1 MFFEIYDACFPL
13 QMSHIRYNSSKPWL
27 TSGLRATIKQK
38 NKLFLHSKKYPEDE
52 NIRKYVKC
60 RNKLN
65 HLLRIVEKQYYQELI
80 ETNKSNL
87 GKTWKIIKQI
97 INKHSGKQC
106 ITNFLHNNTTINEG
120 QAISDLFNDYF
131 TNVGPNLAKN
141 IPASRNSPQDYL
153 KGSFPQSIYLKP
165 VTEKEI
171 CLIIKDLKNSAS
183 GWDDISAL
191 ALKQSAPFIS
201 DILVYLCNLS
211 LTSGTVPT
219 ELKLA
224 IVTPIFKA
232 NDPKLVSN
240 YRPVSVLPMFS
251 KIYERIMYNR
261 LIDYL
266 NKYDILCKNQF
277 GFRNKYST
285 YMALILLM
293 DKVTEA
299 IDRGEYVLGIFIDF
313 SKAFDTI
320 DHKIL
325 LDKLYFY
332 GIRGLSLNW
341 FTSYLSNRKQQVK
354 YNNIISSQKDVIC
367 GVPQGS
373 ILGPLLFL
381 IYINDLGSLSDIV
394 YSLLYADD
402 TSMFITGSN
411 INVIVKHLN
420 EHLSIVSDWLRANKL
435 SLNIGKTHYMVFTN
449 KKYDYN
455 AINVKIDETPVSF
468 THSTKFLGIYL
479 DDRLDW
485 KAHISYI
492 SNKISKSIG
501 ILYRCQAYLSRKS
514 LTDLYYAFV
523 YPYLSYCAHVW
534 GNTYTSNLKT
544 LVILQKKAIR
554 ILSHSHRLA
563 HTHDMFH
570 RLGILKFNRVHF
582 YLVGMF
588 MFKYIRHDLP
598 DIFENMFIKNQN
610 VHNYSTR
617 QESMFHIPVIRTNT
631 RKMSVPYQGALI
643 WNEISQRL
651 NYDCSFITFKKHL
664 KRYILDKQ
672 FNEMH
677 LIG

>member
-1 MFFEIYDACFPL
+1 MIIDTESKVCESLFIEIDGKSVGSNKNIIVGVIYRPPDRSIKEFIDKLRIRLDCIKQEKKLLYLTGDYNINLLNYDTHKDTKEFLDLMFSNSFIPLIDKPTRVKTTAIKKTATLIDNIFTNNLIDHLDSHQGIFFTDISDHFPIFHIKKYIKKCNDSTRPIFKRKFNDASKKSFTDKLQDVNWELIKLHTNSQIAFTVFHKMFFEIYDACFPL

-52 NIRKYVKC
+52 IIRKYVKC

-251 KIYERIMYNR
+251 KMYERIIYNR

-266 NKYDILCKNQF
+266 NKYDILCK
-277 GFRNKYST
+277 
-285 YMALILLM
+285 
-293 DKVTEA
+293 
-299 IDRGEYVLGIFIDF
+299 
-313 SKAFDTI
+313 
-320 DHKIL
+320 
-325 LDKLYFY
+325 
-332 GIRGLSLNW
+332 
-341 FTSYLSNRKQQVK
+341 
-354 YNNIISSQKDVIC
+354 
-367 GVPQGS
+367 
-373 ILGPLLFL
+373 
-381 IYINDLGSLSDIV
+381 
-394 YSLLYADD
+394 
-402 TSMFITGSN
+402 
-411 INVIVKHLN
+411 
-420 EHLSIVSDWLRANKL
+420 
-435 SLNIGKTHYMVFTN
+435 
-449 KKYDYN
+449 
-455 AINVKIDETPVSF
+455 
-468 THSTKFLGIYL
+468 
-479 DDRLDW
+479 
-485 KAHISYI
+485 
-492 SNKISKSIG
+492 KSIW
-501 ILYRCQAYLSRKS
+501 
-514 LTDLYYAFV
+514 F
-523 YPYLSYCAHVW
+523 
-534 GNTYTSNLKT
+534 
-544 LVILQKKAIR
+544 
-554 ILSHSHRLA
+554 
-563 HTHDMFH
+563 
-570 RLGILKFNRVHF
+570 
-582 YLVGMF
+582 
-588 MFKYIRHDLP
+588 
-598 DIFENMFIKNQN
+598 
-610 VHNYSTR
+610 
-617 QESMFHIPVIRTNT
+617 
-631 RKMSVPYQGALI
+631 
-643 WNEISQRL
+643 
-651 NYDCSFITFKKHL
+651 
-664 KRYILDKQ
+664 
-672 FNEMH
+672 
-677 LIG
+677 